1 MDDIIDPTEALYQLP
16 WDSYQKI
23 NAIDS
28 SGLNKTE
35 KLLWLVQKANAEEL
49 LYFYDELEAAAVKK
63 VHSSI
68 LYFDEQNKEKSCE
81 GFVVDFIHI
90 NKAEYLVLK
99 DGFKLRLDKIIQF
112 NDILAPSTSSCSVD
126 R

>member
-1 MDDIIDPTEALYQLP
+1 MNETTYLPIDCH
-16 WDSYQKI
+16 
-23 NAIDS
+23 
-28 SGLNKTE
+28 
-35 KLLWLVQKANAEEL
+35 
-49 LYFYDELEAAAVKK
+49 FYDELEAAAVKK

-68 LYFDEQNKEKSCE
+68 IYFDEENKEQKCE
-81 GFVVDFIHI
+81 GLVVDFIHI

-112 NDILAPSTSSCSVD
+112 NHIVSPSTSSCSVD